1 MYLCCCQISLRQLS
15 EPSFFNIFTE
25 FILFTDFE
33 KKKGEIPPVLEQ
45 YLKTI
50 AKTGET
56 LKAIVFRLFFGDLV
70 LRYTPVVYTFGD

>member
-1 MYLCCCQISLRQLS
+1 MYLCCYQISLRQLS

-56 LKAIVFRLFFGDLV
+56 L
-70 LRYTPVVYTFGD
+70 

>member
-1 MYLCCCQISLRQLS
+1 MLLS
-15 EPSFFNIFTE
+15 NQFETIVWTQFFFDIFIE

-56 LKAIVFRLFFGDLV
+56 L
-70 LRYTPVVYTFGD
+70 